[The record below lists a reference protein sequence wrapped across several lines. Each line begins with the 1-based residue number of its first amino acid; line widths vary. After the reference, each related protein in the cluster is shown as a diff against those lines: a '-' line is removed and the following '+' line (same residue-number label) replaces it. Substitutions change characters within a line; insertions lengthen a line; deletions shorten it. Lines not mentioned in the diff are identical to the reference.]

1 MVTNSSGQ
9 STFQIL
15 QGSCSS
21 PKRLVGCL
29 GFSLFLPE
37 FRSKSLYEISYLNLA
52 FNVRFLDRRC
62 RLQFRVKLNT

>member
-9 STFQIL
+9 RAFQIP

-21 PKRLVGCL
+21 PKKKKRLVGCL

-37 FRSKSLYEISYLNLA
+37 FTSKSLYEISHLNLA
-52 FNVRFLDRRC
+52 FNVWFLVRGM
-62 RLQFRVKLNT
+62 QASV